1 MAEDTRV
8 WDIVRKTSVELN
20 EMDIVR
26 PGCLKHDYAEL
37 ADMGLA
43 SISIWPAAKA
53 EKLTVNTNEQE
64 IGKT

>member
-26 PGCLKHDYAEL
+26 PGSLKHDYAEL

-43 SISIWPAAKA
+43 SISI
-53 EKLTVNTNEQE
+53 LLITFL
-64 IGKT
+64 IS

>member
-43 SISIWPAAKA
+43 SISI
-53 EKLTVNTNEQE
+53 LLITFL
-64 IGKT
+64 IS